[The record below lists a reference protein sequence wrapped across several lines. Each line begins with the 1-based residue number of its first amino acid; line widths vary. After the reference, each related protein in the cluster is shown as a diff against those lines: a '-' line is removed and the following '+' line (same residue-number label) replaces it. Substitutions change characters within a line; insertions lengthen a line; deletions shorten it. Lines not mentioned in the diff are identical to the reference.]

1 MPASTHA
8 IAATIDHT
16 WLPEW
21 PIQGLSHDET
31 TTKLTQLC
39 TEAKT
44 NGFAAVCVRPA
55 HVAACVA
62 LLGGST
68 VQVATV
74 IGFPQKKVVLANE
87 QQAPTIGS
95 AYSDD
100 KIAEITQA
108 LADGATELDIVWDVG
123 AFLTGADLGHVEGTV
138 AELAA
143 YKAAAGDTP
152 IKLIVEI
159 DLLPELY
166 HTLAAELCAKAGLAM
181 IKTNTGYVTGGTGA
195 TVTAIKAFK
204 QGLGSAYPNQTGIKA
219 SGGVKT
225 PVDAKAMVAAGATR
239 IGTSNG
245 IALL

>member
-21 PIQGLSHDET
+21 PLQDMSDDDVA
-31 TTKLTQLC
+31 TKPTQLC

-44 NGFAAVCVRPA
+44 HGFAAVCVRPA

-74 IGFPQKKVVLANE
+74 IGFPQHKVTLGDE

-95 AYSDD
+95 VYLED
-100 KIAEITQA
+100 KLAEIKHA
-108 LADGATELDIVWDVG
+108 IADGATELDVVWDVG
-123 AFLTGADLGHVEGTV
+123 AFLTGADLGRVEGTL
-138 AELAA
+138 AELKA

-166 HTLAAELCAKAGLAM
+166 HPLAAELCAKVGLAM
-181 IKTNTGYVTGGTGA
+181 IKTSTGYVQGGTGA
-195 TVTAIKAFK
+195 TVAAIAAFK
-204 QGLGSAYPNQTGIKA
+204 QGLGDKYPAVGIKA

-225 PVDAKAMVAAGATR
+225 PAQAKAMVAAGANR

-245 IALL
+245 VALL